1 MSRLNIS
8 YLFPIGS
15 KVKSIKPLHT
25 PYNSTLTI
33 IGYDDLSED
42 RKQAGN
48 YLLDDGLFKMS
59 LPTSDFELISQPE
72 SIFVQRIHPDFV
84 EWLHVNIDPK
94 SGDQEQTYVDS
105 IIDATALNSLDDAND
120 WCDIINTAGNPTI
133 GSTVVIKNTDLSRL
147 IEKSY
152 RNLDTLMKELEA
164 NGIDTSQL
172 NIIEE

>member
-1 MSRLNIS
+1 MPKLISTQFIVTESELKDDYYIYKLSTFDDNSKSLKAGFISKWNDLN
-8 YLFPIGS
+8 
-15 KVKSIKPLHT
+15 PLK
-25 PYNSTLTI
+25 
-33 IGYDDLSED
+33 LSEEEIEAR
-42 RKQAGN
+42 RK
-48 YLLDDGLFKMS
+48 S
-59 LPTSDFELISQPE
+59 TSF
-72 SIFVQRIHPDFV
+72 
-84 EWLHVNIDPK
+84 EWLDSGNDTENSNIHFWRNI
-94 SGDQEQTYVDS
+94 ES

-133 GSTVVIKNTDLSRL
+133 GTTVVIKNTDLSRL